1 MKKIFLTL
9 ITLFVYC
16 NLFAYTQM
24 HIYSE
29 EKHSWTEDR
38 EPGEEIFWADNI
50 DSIKYVKE
58 TIEIDDDTTDKK
70 YAITYI
76 YDNDGIRVDSLKYGE
91 MPGYYGGYKYFPNH
105 RRSFNIKSWSPAIT
119 RVKSDAVYTAVY
131 DTIHRPCCFVFL
143 DHKDSI
149 ISSGFVDTYSDIK
162 QPEYVPVIEKNLIY
176 EYNYTWDYKW
186 EEDYNYLWKGVLD
199 STYIQYVII
208 LRDEEGNQLSCQ
220 KKNYLYV
227 PPSKIYVPYL
237 KGWKVV
243 SSWTLDNSLI
253 AHDTIIYTAKFNDEE
268 VTNDGLLPSSFPIN
282 DSTFV
287 YFSKG
292 NLQYNA
298 GDGNTHKTA
307 DSTAQGTWRFAERQ
321 YDYVGEENVGKD
333 STYNG
338 WVDLFEW
345 GSSGWK
351 GTHDHKG
358 YVALDTA
365 QCRNADWGVYNAISN
380 GGNEPGLWR
389 SLTHNEW
396 AYLLNRSDWAYAKI
410 GEASTL
416 CLVIFPSDFVTPDTM
431 NIVYAS
437 TSDKHDFKY
446 EDAEDHW
453 IGYGPGIRDS
463 NTNTFS
469 DEEFEELE
477 ARGVVALPFAGHIE
491 SYRMLELN
499 EYGNIWTSTHNG
511 SYSCEI
517 YFGEGDFACGGCDA
531 EVKKSVRLVHV
542 VE

>member
-1 MKKIFLTL
+1 MKKIFFT
-9 ITLFVYC
+9 IIILFVYC

-24 HIYSE
+24 HIYG
-29 EKHSWTEDR
+29 DA
-38 EPGEEIFWADNI
+38 GEFTFDADYI

-58 TIEIDDDTTDKK
+58 NLKIDDDTTDKK
-70 YAITYI
+70 YAITYL
-76 YDNDGIRVDSLKYGE
+76 DDDGDTLKVDSLDYGSTVNYKPNKKWSSKFKRYIYFNNW
-91 MPGYYGGYKYFPNH
+91 MPT
-105 RRSFNIKSWSPAIT
+105 IT
-119 RVKSDAVYTAVY
+119 KVRSDAVYTAVY
-131 DTIHRPCCFVFL
+131 DTTPHSTYCTVFI
-143 DHKDSI
+143 DYKDSI
-149 ISSGFVDTYSDIK
+149 LGKGIADYNYGWEILENVPVKEKNLLCEYGYSWSCTYSD
-162 QPEYVPVIEKNLIY
+162 
-176 EYNYTWDYKW
+176 
-186 EEDYNYLWKGVLD
+186 DYNNKIWKEILD
-199 STYIQYVII
+199 STFIKYVIV
-208 LRDEEGNQLSCQ
+208 LKDDEGRKLSE
-220 KKNYLYV
+220 KKGTYLYV
-227 PPSKIYVPYL
+227 PPSKIFVPYL
-237 KGWKVV
+237 QGWKEV
-243 SSWTLDNSLI
+243 SSWTRDNSLE
-253 AHDTIIYTAKFNDEE
+253 AHDTIMYTAKFDNTE
-268 VTNDGLLPSSFPIN
+268 VSKLPESSLHSVFPIS
-282 DSTFV
+282 DTTSA

-321 YDYVGEENVGKD
+321 YDYVGKENVGKD

-351 GTHDHKG
+351 GTHDHDG
-358 YVALDTA
+358 YVALDTT

-380 GGNEPGLWR
+380 GGKEPGLWR

-396 AYLLNRSDWAYAKI
+396 AYLLNRSNWAYAEI

-416 CLVIFPSDFVTPDTM
+416 CLVIFPSDFVTPDNM

-446 EDAEDHW
+446 EDAEGHW
-453 IGYGPGIRDS
+453 IGNGPGIRDS

-491 SYRMLELN
+491 SYRILELN

-511 SYSCEI
+511 SSSFEI
-517 YFGEGDFACGGCDA
+517 YFGEKFECGVSDA